1 MNEYTVIF
9 REESDA
15 RSNNPDSSV
24 TNIDLIYVLRGQ
36 GSVSLAGLSVTQ
48 GIVVLEIF
56 S

>member
-1 MNEYTVIF
+1 MNEYTVNF

-15 RSNNPDSSV
+15 RSNNPAGCV
-24 TNIDLIYVLRGQ
+24 TNIDLIYVLREQ
-36 GSVSLAGLSVTQ
+36 GSVSLTDSSLTQ